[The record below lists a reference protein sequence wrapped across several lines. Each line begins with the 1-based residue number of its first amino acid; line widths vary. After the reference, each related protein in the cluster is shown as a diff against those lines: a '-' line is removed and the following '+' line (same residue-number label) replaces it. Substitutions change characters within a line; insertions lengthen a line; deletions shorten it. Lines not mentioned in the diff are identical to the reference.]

1 MVYKNF
7 RLNCIIR
14 ISFLAATILLFLY
27 LLFRT
32 QLIASTAIV
41 GVIIF
46 LQAVSLIHYI
56 EKTNRMLTRFL
67 DTIRYSDFAQSFS
80 DDSGGRSFAELNA
93 AFGDV
98 VDRFRQARS
107 EKEEHYRYLQTVVQ
121 HVGIGLITF
130 QPDGTVG
137 LINASAKKLLQI
149 QSLDNI
155 SELKSISRPLA
166 ETLLRLK
173 SGEKALVKVHRN
185 NELLQLAVY
194 AAEFILRRQKYV
206 LVSIQNI
213 TSELA
218 EKEMEAWQ
226 SLVRVLTHEIM
237 NSVTPISSLAG
248 TVSNL
253 LIADSSTG
261 NKELKKEIGPDTIVD
276 IENALRTIQKR
287 SGSLLNFVESYRNPT
302 RLPKPEFKV
311 VKISEIF
318 ERVAQLMKTQ
328 LSEKKIEFVSD
339 ILPESLDI
347 TADPGMIEQV
357 IINLVLNAIQA
368 VEECQNPKVEMNAHI
383 SDRGNILIQVSDNGA
398 GIPEESLEKI
408 FIPFYTTKKDGSGI
422 GLSLSRQIMRLHHG
436 SITVTSEPNQQT
448 VFTLKF

>member
-287 SGSLLNFVESYRNPT
+287 SGSLLNFVESYRNLT